1 MISAVS
7 GHRGRRLDKY
17 GCLSTESERCMKMNG
32 EPPIPAYY
40 RLQQTIQEDI
50 EKGRWKPG
58 DCIPAQRS
66 LAELHNVSIGTVR
79 NALLNLTNA
88 GYLYRIQGKGTFV
101 AGTVISR
108 ESLRYYRFLERF
120 GEAEVDLKVRL
131 LKPIRSGYFKYAGQC
146 LGIDADQK
154 LYEIQ
159 RLFISEHRPMVYS
172 ISYMP
177 ADLFKNLDKLPKNI
191 FESVPLYIML
201 EEQYGLPTIYNH
213 ELFDAIEADSKT
225 ADLLKIPDG
234 SSVLHIE
241 MLSFTYKNKPYEYR
255 EAYCSTKPQKVFRE
269 I

>member
-1 MISAVS
+1 
-7 GHRGRRLDKY
+7 
-17 GCLSTESERCMKMNG
+17 MKKTG

-40 RLQQTIQEDI
+40 RLQKTIQEDI

-58 DCIPAQRS
+58 DSIPAQRS

-79 NALLNLTNA
+79 NALLNLTNI

-108 ESLRYYRFLERF
+108 VSLRYCRLLERF
-120 GEAEVDLKVRL
+120 GEAEVDLKVQL
-131 LKPIRSGYFKYAGQC
+131 LKPIRCGYFKYAGQL

-154 LYEIQ
+154 LYKMQ
-159 RLFISEHRPMVYS
+159 RLFISGHQPMIYN

-177 ADLFKNLDKLPKNI
+177 ANLFKDLEKLPKNV
-191 FESVPLYIML
+191 FESVPLYIIL

-225 ADLLKIPDG
+225 ADLLKIPEG
-234 SSVLHIE
+234 SPVLHIE
-241 MLSFTYKNKPYEYR
+241 MLSFTYKDKSYEYR